1 MVSNYTDIEKSKK
14 LSELGLSSDTADMC
28 LVKVYDKNGYVT
40 DYRPD
45 LIPFRFYSGIGIPCW
60 SVGALLELMPK
71 HIEETKGHKVELIV
85 GKPKKVWSAVYFD
98 WDGFEQ
104 GHEET
109 ADTLMDVCYNM
120 TVWLLENGYINHE

>member
-1 MVSNYTDIEKSKK
+1 MTKEMAINYTDIEKSKK

-28 LVKVYDKNGYVT
+28 LVKVYDT
-40 DYRPD
+40 
-45 LIPFRFYSGIGIPCW
+45 
-60 SVGALLELMPK
+60 VGALLDLMPK

-120 TVWLLENGYINHE
+120 TIWLLENGYINHG